1 MTEKSPEEIENIPQF
16 YLCLLENNNFWG
28 QINDPTSFARVKG
41 PCGDIMEF
49 YLVIDQNRIKD
60 VKCLADGCAPTKAC
74 AVLAAS
80 LVVGKSIEE
89 ALKISA
95 GEILERL
102 PDLPADHRHCSILAV
117 STFYRAI
124 ADYLLKR

>member
-1 MTEKSPEEIENIPQF
+1 MTENSPEQIENIPQF
-16 YLCLLENNNFWG
+16 YLCLLENKDFWG
-28 QINDPTSFARVKG
+28 QISEPTSFARVQG

-49 YLVIDQNRIKD
+49 YLVIKEGKIHD
-60 VKCLADGCAPTKAC
+60 VKCLADGCAPTQAC

-80 LVVGKSIEE
+80 LVVGKTLEE

-102 PDLPADHRHCSILAV
+102 PDLPKDHRHCSILAV
-117 STFYRAI
+117 STLYRAI
-124 ADYLLKR
+124 ADYLLKN